1 MQSLRSLRKMAAPLL
16 PRSVKRAFVDA
27 LVHDRPSDDV
37 AFRPASPASPPEIA
51 RSIFDLH
58 EAGLL
63 EGRSYYEFG
72 LFRGFAFW
80 FAHQMIRK
88 MGVKD
93 FHCHGFDSFEG
104 FPDVDGGGDEGAP
117 WTPGTMACSREQVE
131 AYLREFD
138 ADMTKISLHAGWF
151 SDELF
156 AGFERESSFG
166 EASLVMLD
174 CDFYASTVPV
184 LRFIRD
190 KLVDGTILLFDDYN
204 CFDADDERG
213 QRLALREFLEA
224 NPGISIE
231 PLRAFG
237 WHGQGFRVHL
247 AGAA

>member
-1 MQSLRSLRKMAAPLL
+1 MAAPLL
-16 PRSVKRAFVDA
+16 PKSVKRAVVDA
-27 LVHDRPSDDV
+27 LTHDMPSDDV

-63 EGRSYYEFG
+63 EGRCYYEFG

-88 MGVKD
+88 MEVRD

-104 FPDVDGGGDEGAP
+104 FPDVDGPGDEGAP
-117 WTPGTMACSREQVE
+117 WAPGTMACSREQVE

-138 ADMTKISLHAGWF
+138 ADMSRISLHEGWF

-156 AGFERESSFG
+156 AGFEKENAFG

-174 CDFYASTVPV
+174 CDFYESTVPV
-184 LRFIRD
+184 LRFIPTARS
-190 KLVDGTILLFDDYN
+190 
-204 CFDADDERG
+204 
-213 QRLALREFLEA
+213 REGESPRRTSPPA
-224 NPGISIE
+224 RRRSDPSSPRASRRPSRPSRPRPCTTENRREPGG
-231 PLRAFG
+231 R
-237 WHGQGFRVHL
+237 
-247 AGAA
+247 